1 MNPTKKKEIVARVI
15 ERYKQYKAD
24 LIEYYSHSEKDTNT
38 ISLSQSPQEYYDSQS
53 AKEDIKIKPNIWF
66 YMDKYERKVLKKILE
81 KKPGYENIKLN

>member
-1 MNPTKKKEIVARVI
+1 MCVFMVACGNNPDNGIDKKKSGD
-15 ERYKQYKAD
+15 KQSVV
-24 LIEYYSHSEKDTNT
+24 SHSEKDTNA